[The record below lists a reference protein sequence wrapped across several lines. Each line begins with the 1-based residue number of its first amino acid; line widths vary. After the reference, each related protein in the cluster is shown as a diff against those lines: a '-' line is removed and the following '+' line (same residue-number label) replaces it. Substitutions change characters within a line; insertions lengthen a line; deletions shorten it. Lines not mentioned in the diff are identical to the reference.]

1 MPSHEY
7 EKKQGDAGSNEY
19 RKLLK
24 SIERQNDPERNCVLI
39 VDDERAIRRKVARDI
54 QNKDQEVAVY
64 EAENGHEGMEKM
76 EEIRTKYK
84 RDPLFV
90 VLDLNMPV
98 MNGWEFI
105 DALRKEY
112 EAQRKHQGVPIV
124 VLSSTSGETGVPL
137 FKKSVHAAKAHYSP
151 LVTVAKE
158 ACINPK
164 KYDATGE
171 KGLVAWMKY
180 FLKAGGEEV

>member
-1 MPSHEY
+1 M
-7 EKKQGDAGSNEY
+7 
-19 RKLLK
+19 
-24 SIERQNDPERNCVLI
+24 LI

-54 QNKDQEVAVY
+54 QNKDPEVAVY

-90 VLDLNMPV
+90 VL
-98 MNGWEFI
+98 
-105 DALRKEY
+105 
-112 EAQRKHQGVPIV
+112 
-124 VLSSTSGETGVPL
+124 SSTSGETGIPL